1 MLVVS
6 VSAYDQLLCAQPPA
20 VPSKLIQCPG
30 LGKHIII
37 VRLSVTYTALTC
49 GDNTTTKCDWTDL
62 DGNDLLY
69 RLVASKC
76 NNKKSCVVDSSELYG
91 MKSAYTACGTGDWTE
106 RDTVRV
112 YYDCTS
118 DVVTTLSAT
127 VVVTTPSTITTLST
141 STLSITREITA
152 TMKPATGSTAKN
164 PETNQSLG
172 TAADKLST
180 VEIILIVLCVL
191 LFVLYV
197 VVIVAIGL
205 WRRSANKLKMNIA
218 FRDGMMTY

>member
-20 VPSKLIQCPG
+20 VPSKLIQCPA

-49 GDNTTTKCDWTDL
+49 GDNTATKCDWTDL
-62 DGNDLLY
+62 DGNDLFY
-69 RLVASKC
+69 KSVASKC
-76 NNKKSCVVDSSELYG
+76 NNKKSCVVDSSELYD
-91 MKSAYTACGTGDWTE
+91 MKSAYPACGTGDWTE

-118 DVVTTLSAT
+118 DVVTT
-127 VVVTTPSTITTLST
+127 PSTITTSST

-152 TMKPATGSTAKN
+152 TMKPAIGSTAKN

-172 TAADKLST
+172 TAADKLSV
-180 VEIILIVLCVL
+180 VEIIVIVLCVL

-205 WRRSANKLKMNIA
+205 WRRSTNKLKMNIA